1 MADTDKTERQD
12 SSAGEDFVLLDE
24 TELHLPES
32 GDVVLLGETATGS
45 FWQAASG
52 VAGEALPALEELVS
66 DHGAQDSPAGF
77 AALDLPAGAAPA
89 EVFLLNPPG
98 YTPAISTPSL
108 VDIVVDDGSGGDFV
122 A

>member
-1 MADTDKTERQD
+1 MTSDPDKTAQD
-12 SSAGEDFVLLDE
+12 VSPSQHFVLLDE
-24 TELHLPES
+24 TELHLPEA
-32 GDVVLLGETATGS
+32 GDVVLLGDTATGS

-66 DHGAQDSPAGF
+66 DHAAQDAPAGF
-77 AALDLPAGAAPA
+77 AALDAPAGAAPA

-98 YTPAISTPSL
+98 YTPAISAPSM